1 MKFNEN
7 KITIVTRDINGK
19 RSIVEFDNESAVL
32 RWLNAGSLDEE
43 DEVLI
48 VAQGG
53 ICLYSALSA
62 QYPLTEDDL
71 AGFFA

>member
-19 RSIVEFDNESAVL
+19 RLALEFANEAAVL
-32 RWLNAGSLDEE
+32 GWIDNGYLDED
-43 DEVLI
+43 DEILI

-53 ICLYSALSA
+53 ICLYSALGNNI
-62 QYPLTEDDL
+62 PLYIDDL
-71 AGFFA
+71 TGFFA